1 MELQHY
7 RETVIDI
14 ETTFLNILTNLKK
27 SLCIIKFYNFYL

>member
-27 SLCIIKFYNFYL
+27 KLVYFIIL

>member
-27 SLCIIKFYNFYL
+27 VCVL